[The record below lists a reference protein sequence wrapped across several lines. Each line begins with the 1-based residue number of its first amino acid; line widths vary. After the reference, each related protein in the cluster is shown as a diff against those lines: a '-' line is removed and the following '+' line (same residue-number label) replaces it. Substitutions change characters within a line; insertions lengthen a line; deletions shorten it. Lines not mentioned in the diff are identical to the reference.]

1 MDRVQRRGATLLFA
15 FAGLAYLLDRL
26 TKLWAERT
34 LQDAPADMIPGVLTL
49 RFTTNSG
56 GAFSIGGSAPWLF
69 AGATIIVS
77 VLIVATAFR
86 HRNMLTAVAL
96 GLILGGALGNLTD
109 RVVRGSGLHGRV
121 VDFIDFHTGPSS
133 TSRIPRSSW
142 ARCSWRSPRCTRTK
156 RARPTLTR
164 EAHVA
169 TAGRLDAVLAELTGL
184 PRADVQRAIAA
195 GRVTV
200 DGEPR
205 AKSFR
210 LAGERR
216 S

>member
-1 MDRVQRRGATLLFA
+1 VDRVQRRGATLLFA
-15 FAGLAYLLDRL
+15 FAGFAYLLDRL

-34 LQDAPADMIPGVLTL
+34 LQEAPADVIPGVLTL

-121 VDFIDFHTGPSS
+121 VDFIDFHIWPIFNLADSAIVVG
-133 TSRIPRSSW
+133 
-142 ARCSWRSPRCTRTK
+142 
-156 RARPTLTR
+156 
-164 EAHVA
+164 
-169 TAGRLDAVLAELTGL
+169 AVLLAIASMRPDEVSE
-184 PRADVQRAIAA
+184 ADVDA
-195 GRVTV
+195 
-200 DGEPR
+200 
-205 AKSFR
+205 
-210 LAGERR
+210 
-216 S
+216 